1 MMEAVP
7 GLLRLGATI
16 ALRTTEFGIATTVRV
31 SSRMIQGA
39 TAGES
44 PQDLIQ
50 EATTDVRDRIREFLG
65 VNDPAAAQ
73 AEAREENGRVDEG
86 NLDSL
91 RERGAELLRQSAD
104 VHRDE
109 GAHPA
114 YARILENLAPD
125 EARILRLLI
134 TEGPQP
140 AVDVRSSGALGMG
153 SELLSS
159 GLNMIGAEAG
169 LRRLDRINAYLSN
182 LYRLGLVWF
191 SREQLEDPNRYH
203 VLEAQPEVQV
213 ALSDAGRT
221 RTVRRS
227 IHLTEFGIDFCKTV
241 LPLDTAEIDALPT
254 SRST

>member
-16 ALRTTEFGIATTVRV
+16 ALRTTEFGITTGVRV
-31 SSRMIQGA
+31 STRMIQGA

-65 VNDPAAAQ
+65 VVDPAV
-73 AEAREENGRVDEG
+73 AEAETREKNGNVDEG
-86 NLDSL
+86 SLDSL

-134 TEGPQP
+134 IQGPQP

-159 GLNMIGAEAG
+159 GLNMIGA
-169 LRRLDRINAYLSN
+169 
-182 LYRLGLVWF
+182 
-191 SREQLEDPNRYH
+191 
-203 VLEAQPEVQV
+203 
-213 ALSDAGRT
+213 
-221 RTVRRS
+221 
-227 IHLTEFGIDFCKTV
+227 
-241 LPLDTAEIDALPT
+241 
-254 SRST
+254 